1 MVNQK
6 YIRRRQARRIIA
18 AVAGGCA
25 AVALVIGAIALF
37 GQRASPLTVSLNN
50 SGAKLSLST
59 TASNNENKVYLVA
72 DEVPGYDLYSASQFD
87 YYTKE
92 LDDENTY
99 TELAEKE
106 SATLFFKYTFYVTNN
121 GNSQADYDLALT
133 LSNPTKDA
141 SNRFDIDSI
150 LRVRFYENRNLDE
163 HNYVTYAKKSADPH
177 IDENG
182 QQSWKEQIAGDGS
195 GYAEEFVSSKVI
207 LNSAVRN
214 LAPNEKVR
222 YTFVFWLEGDDPEC
236 EGEAPVNSALV
247 LGVNVS
253 AHEAENPTTE

>member
-1 MVNQK
+1 MVNLT
-6 YIRRRQARRIIA
+6 YIKKRRARRIIA

-25 AVALVIGAIALF
+25 AVALVIGAIALL

-50 SGAKLSLST
+50 SGSKLSLST
-59 TASNNENKVYLVA
+59 TENGSDSKVYLVA
-72 DEVPGYDLYSASQFD
+72 DKVPGYDVYTETLFQ

-92 LDDENTY
+92 IDDENTY

-106 SATLFFKYTFYVTNN
+106 SATLFFKYTFFVTNN
-121 GNSQADYDLALT
+121 GNKQADYDLSLT
-133 LSNPTKDA
+133 ISNPTKNA
-141 SNRFDIDSI
+141 SNRFDLDSI

-163 HNYVTYAKKSADPH
+163 HNYVTYAKKSANPH

-182 QQSWKEQIAGDGS
+182 QQSWKEQISDNNPA
-195 GYAEEFVSSKVI
+195 YAEEFVSPKVI

-214 LAPNEKVR
+214 LAPNEKIR
-222 YTFVFWLEGDDPEC
+222 YTFVFWLEGSDPEC
-236 EGEAPVNSALV
+236 IGEPPVNSALV

>member
-6 YIRRRQARRIIA
+6 FIRRRKARRIIA

-59 TASNNENKVYLVA
+59 TASSNENKVYLVA
-72 DEVPGYDLYSASQFD
+72 DQVPGYDLYSAAQFD
-87 YYTKE
+87 FYTKE

-106 SATLFFKYTFYVTNN
+106 SATLFFKYTFYVSNN

-150 LRVRFYENRNLDE
+150 LRVRFYENRNLNE

-182 QQSWKEQIAGDGS
+182 NQSWKEQIAGDGS

-214 LAPNEKVR
+214 LAPGEKVR